1 MKIVQMAMNVRVVG
15 WARRGIAITVITPI
29 MPTNGGSWRG
39 FRKRLPSMSGS
50 TTSVMGNRPG
60 KNTRTT
66 ATAPASA
73 TRSASA
79 RSGEALPQV
88 KNLQVVVGVC

>member
-15 WARRGIAITVITPI
+15 WASRGIAITVITPI

-39 FRKRLPSMSGS
+39 FRKRLPSISGS

-66 ATAPASA
+66 ARRRPARRGAPAPGAGNARACRA
-73 TRSASA
+73 T
-79 RSGEALPQV
+79 
-88 KNLQVVVGVC
+88 